1 MADELGNSAF
11 GGDFSDD
18 NGGEDEDDHNERD

>member
-1 MADELGNSAF
+1 MADELNNSTL

-18 NGGEDEDDHNERD
+18 NGGEDEDNHNERG